1 MERLLVVAH
10 LLGSLLMLFS
20 LIFAV
25 PIVWSLHA
33 ADGMIGWFLSS
44 GGACLALGLAI
55 WAGTRRHRRELQPRD
70 GALLVVLVWFLLA
83 LAAAPPILAARP
95 ELTVIEA
102 IFEAVSAITTTGA
115 TVISGLDDLP
125 QSVNLWRHLLQWLGG
140 MGLIVLAVAVLPLL
154 GVGGMQLFK
163 AETPGPMKEGKLTP
177 RITQTAKY
185 LWLIYLGL
193 TVACFLA
200 LSAAGMEPFDAL
212 CHALSTVALGGF
224 STRDQS
230 IAHFDSFL
238 IEAVMVLFMLACAI
252 NFASHF
258 LMLRK
263 RTLAVYRRD
272 IETMA
277 MLGLIAASVVAIAAF
292 LHVQGVYESA
302 ASAFRH
308 ALFNTVSVAT
318 SAGFMSQDYAAWPA
332 FAPIWMLFL
341 ACVAS
346 SAGSAGG
353 GIKMVR
359 ALVLVKQAVRELGRL
374 AHPRAVLLLTLKGQT
389 VENQVIFAVLSFML
403 LWGGTHAAL
412 TFVLLASGLEFL
424 PALSLVVA
432 AVNNLGPALGE
443 FGPAGNL
450 AGLNDFQTA
459 LLALGMIAGRLE
471 LMTFFVV
478 LTPAFWRR

>member
-1 MERLLVVAH
+1 MERLFVVAH
-10 LLGSLLMLFS
+10 LLGSMLMLFS
-20 LIFAV
+20 LVFAI
-25 PIVWSLHA
+25 PIIWSLHA
-33 ADGMIGWFLSS
+33 ADGMVVPFALS
-44 GGACLALGLAI
+44 GGACLVIGLVVWGA
-55 WAGTRRHRRELQPRD
+55 TRRHRRELQARD
-70 GALLVVLVWFLLA
+70 GALLVVLVWFILA

-95 ELTVIEA
+95 ELTLIEA

-125 QSVNLWRHLLQWLGG
+125 ASINLWRHLLQWFGG

-177 RITQTAKY
+177 RITQSAKY

-193 TVACFLA
+193 TVACFVA
-200 LSAAGMEPFDAL
+200 LSLAGMAPFDAL
-212 CHALSTVALGGF
+212 CHALSTVSLGGF

-230 IAHFDSFL
+230 IAAFDSPL
-238 IEAVMVLFMLACAI
+238 IEAVVVSFMLVCAI

-258 LMLRK
+258 LMLR
-263 RTLAVYRRD
+263 RRSLVVYWRD
-272 IETMA
+272 IETVA
-277 MLGLIAASVVAIAAF
+277 MISLIGLSVLAIAAY
-292 LHVQGVYESA
+292 LYVQGVHDSA
-302 ASAFRH
+302 ALALRH

-318 SAGFMSQDYAAWPA
+318 STGFMSEDYTAWPP
-332 FAPIWMLFL
+332 FAPVWLLFL

-346 SAGSAGG
+346 SAGSPGG

-359 ALVLVKQAVRELGRL
+359 ALVLLKQAARELARV
-374 AHPRAVLLLTLKGQT
+374 AHPRAVLLLTLKGHT

-403 LWGGTHAAL
+403 LWGVTHAVL

-432 AVNNLGPALGE
+432 SVNNLGPALGE
-443 FGPAGNL
+443 FGPTGNF
-450 AGLNDFQTA
+450 ARLNDFQTA

-471 LMTFFVV
+471 LMTFFVI